1 MEGSPSSAERA
12 NMQPFF
18 SQRFEKVEPSFIR
31 EILKVTTRPDI
42 ISFAGGL
49 PNPNLFPVKAI
60 EQACQQVLSEQGAA
74 ALQYAT
80 TEGYAPLRQY
90 IAERYQT
97 RWGMQVNPDHILITS
112 GSQQALDLLGKVLI
126 DEGQDLIIEEPGYLG
141 AIQAF
146 SVYQP
151 EFRPITLGEEGLD
164 LAALDALLESGT
176 TARLLYGVPNFQ
188 NPSGVS
194 YSRANRAALAERLI
208 RHNLLMV
215 EDDPYGELRF
225 EGEAIDPVAKLAP
238 ENTVLLGSFSKTVVP
253 GFRLGW
259 MVVPAWLHQKVT
271 IAKQATD
278 LHSNAFSQQVLHRF
292 LTTHSL
298 DAHLE
303 KIKAVY
309 GRQRAAMEAALARHC
324 PPSVRWTRPEGGM
337 FLWLTLPESV
347 CAMELFQVAIA
358 EKVAFVPGAP
368 FYVRPDIKNT
378 LRLSFSCVDEA
389 TIEEGV
395 QRLARALRKML

>member
-1 MEGSPSSAERA
+1 
-12 NMQPFF
+12 MQPFF
-18 SQRFEKVEPSFIR
+18 AQRFEKVEPSFIR
-31 EILKVTTRPDI
+31 EILKVAANPEI

-60 EQACQQVLSEQGAA
+60 DQACQDVLREQGAA
-74 ALQYAT
+74 ALQYAA
-80 TEGYAPLRQY
+80 TEGFAPLRQY
-90 IAERYQT
+90 IADRYLS
-97 RWGMQVNPDHILITS
+97 RHGMQVNPDNILITS

-126 DEGQDLIIEEPGYLG
+126 DEEQDLIIEEPGYLG

-151 EFRPITLGEEGLD
+151 TFKPITLGEEGLD
-164 LAALDALLESGT
+164 LAALDELLASGSN
-176 TARLLYGVPNFQ
+176 AKLLYGVPNFQ

-194 YSRANRAALAERLI
+194 YSRANREALAERLV
-208 RHNLLMV
+208 HHELLMV

-225 EGEAIDPVAKLAP
+225 EGEHLPPIAKLAP
-238 ENTVLLGSFSKTVVP
+238 NNTVLLGSFSKTVVP
-253 GFRLGW
+253 AFRLGW
-259 MVVPAWLHQKVT
+259 MLVPDWLRKKVT

-292 LTTHSL
+292 LMDNSL

-303 KIKAVY
+303 KIKEVY

-324 PPSVRWTRPEGGM
+324 PPGVSYTRPEGGM
-337 FLWLTLPESV
+337 FLWLTLPSSV
-347 CAMELFQVAIA
+347 SAMALFDEAIK

-368 FYVRPDIKNT
+368 FYVRPEIQNT

-395 QRLARALRKML
+395 KRLCRALTRML

>member
-1 MEGSPSSAERA
+1 
-12 NMQPFF
+12 MQPFF
-18 SQRFEKVEPSFIR
+18 AQRFEKVEPSFIR
-31 EILKVTTRPDI
+31 EILKVAANPEI

-49 PNPNLFPVKAI
+49 PNPYLFPVKAI
-60 EQACQQVLSEQGAA
+60 DQACQDVLREQGAA
-74 ALQYAT
+74 ALQYAA
-80 TEGYAPLRQY
+80 TEGFVPLRQY
-90 IAERYQT
+90 IADRYLA
-97 RWGMQVNPDHILITS
+97 RHGMRVNPDNILITS

-151 EFRPITLGEEGLD
+151 AFKPITLGEEGLD
-164 LAALDALLESGT
+164 LAALDALLASGSN
-176 TARLLYGVPNFQ
+176 AKLLYGVPNFQ

-194 YSRANRAALAERLI
+194 YSRANREALAERLVS
-208 RHNLLMV
+208 HELLMV

-225 EGEAIDPVAKLAP
+225 EGEHLPPIAKLAP
-238 ENTVLLGSFSKTVVP
+238 NNTVLLGSFSKTVVP
-253 GFRLGW
+253 AFRLGW
-259 MVVPAWLHQKVT
+259 MLVPDWLRKKVT

-292 LTTHSL
+292 LIDNSL

-303 KIKAVY
+303 KIKEVY

-324 PPSVRWTRPEGGM
+324 PPGVSYTRPEGGM
-337 FLWLTLPESV
+337 FLWLTLPASV
-347 CAMELFQVAIA
+347 SAMALFDEAIK

-368 FYVRPDIKNT
+368 FYVRPEIQNT

-395 QRLARALRKML
+395 KRLCRALARML

>member
-1 MEGSPSSAERA
+1 
-12 NMQPFF
+12 MQPFF
-18 SQRFEKVEPSFIR
+18 AQRFEKVEPSFIR
-31 EILKVTTRPDI
+31 EILKVAANPEI

-60 EQACQQVLSEQGAA
+60 DQACQDVLREQGAA
-74 ALQYAT
+74 ALQYAA
-80 TEGYAPLRQY
+80 TEGFAPLRQY
-90 IAERYQT
+90 IADRYLS
-97 RWGMQVNPDHILITS
+97 RHGMQVNPDNILITS

-151 EFRPITLGEEGLD
+151 TFKPITLGEEGLD
-164 LAALDALLESGT
+164 LAALDELLASGSN
-176 TARLLYGVPNFQ
+176 AKLLYGVPNFQ

-194 YSRANRAALAERLI
+194 YSRTNREALAERLV
-208 RHNLLMV
+208 HHELLMV

-225 EGEAIDPVAKLAP
+225 EGEHLPPIAKLAP
-238 ENTVLLGSFSKTVVP
+238 NNTVLLGSFSKTVVP
-253 GFRLGW
+253 AFRLGW
-259 MVVPAWLHQKVT
+259 MLVPDWLRKKVT

-292 LTTHSL
+292 LCDNSL

-303 KIKAVY
+303 KIKEVY

-324 PPSVRWTRPEGGM
+324 PPGVSYTRPEGGM
-337 FLWLTLPESV
+337 FLWLTLPPSV
-347 CAMELFQVAIA
+347 SAMALFDEAIK

-368 FYVRPDIKNT
+368 FYVRPEIQNT

-395 QRLARALRKML
+395 KRLCRALNRML

>member
-1 MEGSPSSAERA
+1 
-12 NMQPFF
+12 MQPFF
-18 SQRFEKVEPSFIR
+18 AQRFEKVEPSFIR
-31 EILKVTTRPDI
+31 EILKVAANPEI

-60 EQACQQVLSEQGAA
+60 DQACQDVLREQGAA
-74 ALQYAT
+74 ALQYAA
-80 TEGYAPLRQY
+80 TEGFAPLRQY
-90 IAERYQT
+90 IADRYLS
-97 RWGMQVNPDHILITS
+97 RHGMQVNPDNILITS

-151 EFRPITLGEEGLD
+151 TFKPITLGEEGLD
-164 LAALDALLESGT
+164 LAALDELLASGSN
-176 TARLLYGVPNFQ
+176 AKLLYGVPNFQ

-194 YSRANRAALAERLI
+194 YSRANREALAERLV
-208 RHNLLMV
+208 RHELLMV

-225 EGEAIDPVAKLAP
+225 EGEHLPPIAKLAP
-238 ENTVLLGSFSKTVVP
+238 NNTVLLGSFSKTVVP
-253 GFRLGW
+253 AFRLGW
-259 MVVPAWLHQKVT
+259 MLVPDWLRKKVT

-292 LTTHSL
+292 LIDNSL

-303 KIKAVY
+303 KIKEVY

-324 PPSVRWTRPEGGM
+324 PPGVSYTRPEGGM
-337 FLWLTLPESV
+337 FLWLTLPPSV
-347 CAMELFQVAIA
+347 SAMALFDEAIK

-368 FYVRPDIKNT
+368 FYVRPEIQNT

-395 QRLARALRKML
+395 KRLCRALTRML

>member
-1 MEGSPSSAERA
+1 
-12 NMQPFF
+12 MQPFF
-18 SQRFEKVEPSFIR
+18 AQRFEKVEPSFIR
-31 EILKVTTRPDI
+31 EILKVAANPEI

-60 EQACQQVLSEQGAA
+60 DQACQDVLREQGAA
-74 ALQYAT
+74 ALQYAA
-80 TEGYAPLRQY
+80 TEGFAPLRQY
-90 IAERYQT
+90 IADRYLS
-97 RWGMQVNPDHILITS
+97 RHGMQVNPDNILITS

-151 EFRPITLGEEGLD
+151 AFKSITLGEEGLD
-164 LAALDALLESGT
+164 LAALDMLLASGSN
-176 TARLLYGVPNFQ
+176 AKLLYGVPNFQ

-194 YSRANRAALAERLI
+194 YSRANREALAERLV
-208 RHNLLMV
+208 HHELLMV

-225 EGEAIDPVAKLAP
+225 EGEHLPPIAKLAP
-238 ENTVLLGSFSKTVVP
+238 NNTVLLGSFSKTVVP
-253 GFRLGW
+253 AFRLGW
-259 MVVPAWLHQKVT
+259 MLVPDWLRKKVT

-292 LTTHSL
+292 LMDNSL

-303 KIKAVY
+303 KIKEVY

-324 PPSVRWTRPEGGM
+324 PPGVSYTRPEGGM
-337 FLWLTLPESV
+337 FLWLTLPSSV
-347 CAMELFQVAIA
+347 SAMALFDEAIK

-368 FYVRPDIKNT
+368 FYVRPEIQNT

-395 QRLARALRKML
+395 KRLCRALTRML

>member
-1 MEGSPSSAERA
+1 
-12 NMQPFF
+12 MQPFF
-18 SQRFEKVEPSFIR
+18 AQRFEKVEPSFIR
-31 EILKVTTRPDI
+31 EILKVAANPEI

-60 EQACQQVLSEQGAA
+60 DQACQGVLREQGAA
-74 ALQYAT
+74 ALQYAA
-80 TEGYAPLRQY
+80 TEGFAPLRQY
-90 IAERYQT
+90 IADRYLS
-97 RWGMQVNPDHILITS
+97 RHGMQVNPDNILITS

-151 EFRPITLGEEGLD
+151 TFKPITLGEEGLD
-164 LAALDALLESGT
+164 LAALDALLASGSN
-176 TARLLYGVPNFQ
+176 AKLLYGVPNFQ

-194 YSRANRAALAERLI
+194 YSRANREALAERLV
-208 RHNLLMV
+208 HHELLMV

-225 EGEAIDPVAKLAP
+225 EGEHLPPIAKLAP
-238 ENTVLLGSFSKTVVP
+238 NNTVLLGSFSKTVVP
-253 GFRLGW
+253 AFRLGW
-259 MVVPAWLHQKVT
+259 MLVPDWLRKKVT

-292 LTTHSL
+292 LMDNSL
-298 DAHLE
+298 DAHLD
-303 KIKAVY
+303 KIKEVY

-324 PPSVRWTRPEGGM
+324 PPGVSYTRPEGGM
-337 FLWLTLPESV
+337 FLWLTLPPSV
-347 CAMELFQVAIA
+347 SAMALFDEAIK

-368 FYVRPDIKNT
+368 FYVRPEIQNT

-395 QRLARALRKML
+395 KRLCRALTRML

>member
-1 MEGSPSSAERA
+1 
-12 NMQPFF
+12 MQPFF
-18 SQRFEKVEPSFIR
+18 AQRFEKVEPSFIR
-31 EILKVTTRPDI
+31 EILKVAANPEI

-60 EQACQQVLSEQGAA
+60 EQACQDVLREQGAA
-74 ALQYAT
+74 ALQYAA
-80 TEGYAPLRQY
+80 TEGFAPLRHY
-90 IAERYQT
+90 IADRYLS
-97 RWGMQVNPDHILITS
+97 RHGMTVNPDNILITS
-112 GSQQALDLLGKVLI
+112 GSQQALDLLGKVLV

-151 EFRPITLGEEGLD
+151 NFKPIALGEAGLD
-164 LAALDALLESGT
+164 LAALDALLEQGSN
-176 TARLLYGVPNFQ
+176 ARLLYGVPNFQ

-194 YSRANRAALAERLI
+194 YSRANREALAERLV
-208 RHNLLMV
+208 RHDLLMV

-225 EGEAIDPVAKLAP
+225 EGEHLPPIAKLAP
-238 ENTVLLGSFSKTVVP
+238 NNTVLLGSFSKTVVP
-253 GFRLGW
+253 AFRLGW
-259 MVVPAWLHQKVT
+259 MLVPDWLRKKVT

-292 LTTHSL
+292 LTDHSL

-303 KIKAVY
+303 KIKEVY
-309 GRQRAAMEAALARHC
+309 GRQRAAMEASLARHC
-324 PPSVRWTRPEGGM
+324 PPGVSYTRPEGGM
-337 FLWLTLPESV
+337 FLWLTLPASIS
-347 CAMELFQVAIA
+347 AMALFEEAIK

-368 FYVRPDIKNT
+368 FYVRPEIQNT

-389 TIEEGV
+389 TTEEGIK
-395 QRLARALRKML
+395 RLCNAMRRML

>member
-1 MEGSPSSAERA
+1 
-12 NMQPFF
+12 MQPFF
-18 SQRFEKVEPSFIR
+18 AQRFEKVEPSFIR
-31 EILKVTTRPDI
+31 EILKVAANPEI

-49 PNPNLFPVKAI
+49 PNPHLFPVKAI
-60 EQACQQVLSEQGAA
+60 EQACQDVLREQGAA

-80 TEGYAPLRQY
+80 TEGFAPLRQY
-90 IAERYQT
+90 IADRYQS
-97 RWGMQVNPDHILITS
+97 RHGMEVNPDNILITS
-112 GSQQALDLLGKVLI
+112 GSQQALDLLGKVLV

-151 EFRPITLGEEGLD
+151 NFRPITLGEEGLD
-164 LAALDALLESGT
+164 LAALDALLEQGSS
-176 TARLLYGVPNFQ
+176 ARLLYGVPNFQ

-194 YSRANRAALAERLI
+194 YSRANREALAERLV
-208 RHNLLMV
+208 RHDLLMV

-225 EGEAIDPVAKLAP
+225 EGEHLPPIAKLAP
-238 ENTVLLGSFSKTVVP
+238 NNTVLLGSFSKTVVP
-253 GFRLGW
+253 AFRLGW
-259 MVVPAWLHQKVT
+259 MLVPDWLRKKVT

-292 LTTHSL
+292 LTDHSL

-303 KIKAVY
+303 KIKEVY
-309 GRQRAAMEAALARHC
+309 GRQRAAMEAALSRHC
-324 PPSVRWTRPEGGM
+324 PPGVSYTRPEGGM
-337 FLWLTLPESV
+337 FLWLTLPKSIS
-347 CAMELFQVAIA
+347 AMALFDEAIK

-368 FYVRPDIKNT
+368 FYVRPEIQNT

-389 TIEEGV
+389 TTEEGIK
-395 QRLARALRKML
+395 RLCRALSRML

>member
-1 MEGSPSSAERA
+1 MPRELS
-12 NMQPFF
+12 MQPFF
-18 SQRFEKVEPSFIR
+18 AQRFEKVEPSFIR
-31 EILKVTTRPDI
+31 EILKVAANPEI

-49 PNPNLFPVKAI
+49 PNPHLFPVKGI
-60 EQACQQVLSEQGAA
+60 DQACQDVLREQGAA
-74 ALQYAT
+74 ALQYAA
-80 TEGYAPLRQY
+80 TEGFAPLRQY
-90 IAERYQT
+90 IADRYLA
-97 RWGMQVNPDHILITS
+97 RHGMQVNPDNILITS

-151 EFRPITLGEEGLD
+151 TFKPITLEEEGLD
-164 LAALDALLESGT
+164 LAALDALLASGSN
-176 TARLLYGVPNFQ
+176 AKLLYGVPNFQ

-194 YSRANRAALAERLI
+194 YSRANREALAERLV
-208 RHNLLMV
+208 RHELLMV

-225 EGEAIDPVAKLAP
+225 EGEHLPPIAKLAP
-238 ENTVLLGSFSKTVVP
+238 NNTVLLGSFSKTVVP
-253 GFRLGW
+253 AFRLGW
-259 MVVPAWLHQKVT
+259 MVMPDWLRKKVT

-292 LTTHSL
+292 LTDNSL

-303 KIKAVY
+303 KIKEVY

-324 PPSVRWTRPEGGM
+324 PPGVSYTRPEGGM
-337 FLWLTLPESV
+337 FLWLTLPSHIS
-347 CAMELFQVAIA
+347 AMALFDEAIK

-368 FYVRPDIKNT
+368 FYVRPEIQNT

-395 QRLARALRKML
+395 KRLARALQRML

>member
-1 MEGSPSSAERA
+1 
-12 NMQPFF
+12 MQPFF
-18 SQRFEKVEPSFIR
+18 AQRFEKVEPSFIR
-31 EILKVTTRPDI
+31 EILKVAANPEI

-60 EQACQQVLSEQGAA
+60 DQACQDVLREQGAA
-74 ALQYAT
+74 ALQYAA
-80 TEGYAPLRQY
+80 TEGFAPLRQY
-90 IAERYQT
+90 IADRYLS
-97 RWGMQVNPDHILITS
+97 RHGMQVNPDNILITS

-151 EFRPITLGEEGLD
+151 TFKPITLGEEGLD
-164 LAALDALLESGT
+164 LAALDELLASGSN
-176 TARLLYGVPNFQ
+176 AKLLYGVPNFQ

-194 YSRANRAALAERLI
+194 YSRANREALAERLVC
-208 RHNLLMV
+208 HELLMV

-225 EGEAIDPVAKLAP
+225 EGEHLPPIAKLAP
-238 ENTVLLGSFSKTVVP
+238 NNTVLLGSFSKTVVP
-253 GFRLGW
+253 AFRLGW
-259 MVVPAWLHQKVT
+259 MLVPDWLRKKVT

-292 LTTHSL
+292 LIDNSL

-303 KIKAVY
+303 KIKEVY

-324 PPSVRWTRPEGGM
+324 PPGVSYTRPEGGM
-337 FLWLTLPESV
+337 FLWLTLPPSV
-347 CAMELFQVAIA
+347 SAMALFDEAIK

-368 FYVRPDIKNT
+368 FYVRPEIQNT

-395 QRLARALRKML
+395 KRLCRALTRML

>member
-1 MEGSPSSAERA
+1 MPRELP
-12 NMQPFF
+12 MQPFF
-18 SQRFEKVEPSFIR
+18 AQRFEKVEPSFIR
-31 EILKVTTRPDI
+31 EILKVAANPEI

-49 PNPNLFPVKAI
+49 PNPHLFPVKAI
-60 EQACQQVLSEQGAA
+60 EQACQDVLREQGAA
-74 ALQYAT
+74 ALQYAA

-90 IAERYQT
+90 IADRYLA
-97 RWGMQVNPDHILITS
+97 RHGMQVNPDNILITS

-151 EFRPITLGEEGLD
+151 NFKPITLGEAGLD
-164 LAALDALLESGT
+164 LAALDALLASGSN
-176 TARLLYGVPNFQ
+176 AKLLYGVPNFQ

-194 YSRANRAALAERLI
+194 YSRANREALAERLV
-208 RHNLLMV
+208 RHELLMV

-225 EGEAIDPVAKLAP
+225 EGKHLPPIAKLAP
-238 ENTVLLGSFSKTVVP
+238 NNTVLLGSFSKTVVP
-253 GFRLGW
+253 AFRLGW
-259 MVVPAWLHQKVT
+259 MLVPEWLRKKVT

-292 LTTHSL
+292 LMDNSL

-303 KIKAVY
+303 KIKEVY
-309 GRQRAAMEAALARHC
+309 GRQRAAMEAALTRHC
-324 PPSVRWTRPEGGM
+324 PPGVSYTRPEGGM
-337 FLWLTLPESV
+337 FLWLTLPAHIS
-347 CAMELFQVAIA
+347 AMALFDEAIK

-368 FYVRPDIKNT
+368 FYVRPEIKNT

-395 QRLARALRKML
+395 KRLARALQRML

>member
-1 MEGSPSSAERA
+1 
-12 NMQPFF
+12 MQPFF
-18 SQRFEKVEPSFIR
+18 AQRFEKVEPSFIR
-31 EILKVTTRPDI
+31 EILKVAANPEI

-60 EQACQQVLSEQGAA
+60 DQACQDVLREQGAA
-74 ALQYAT
+74 ALQYAA
-80 TEGYAPLRQY
+80 TEGFAPLRQY
-90 IAERYQT
+90 IADRYLS
-97 RWGMQVNPDHILITS
+97 RHGMQVNPDNILITS

-151 EFRPITLGEEGLD
+151 AFKSITLGEEGLD
-164 LAALDALLESGT
+164 LTALDMLLASGSN
-176 TARLLYGVPNFQ
+176 AKLLYGVPNFQ

-194 YSRANRAALAERLI
+194 YSRANREALAERLV
-208 RHNLLMV
+208 HHELLMV

-225 EGEAIDPVAKLAP
+225 EGEHLPPIAKLAP
-238 ENTVLLGSFSKTVVP
+238 NNTVLLGSFSKTVVP
-253 GFRLGW
+253 AFRLGW
-259 MVVPAWLHQKVT
+259 MMVPDWLRKKVT

-292 LTTHSL
+292 LCDNSL

-303 KIKAVY
+303 KIKEVY

-324 PPSVRWTRPEGGM
+324 PPGVSYTRPEGGM
-337 FLWLTLPESV
+337 FLWLTLPPSV
-347 CAMELFQVAIA
+347 SAMALFDEAIK

-368 FYVRPDIKNT
+368 FYVRPEIQNT

-395 QRLARALRKML
+395 KRLCRALTRML

>member
-1 MEGSPSSAERA
+1 MPRELS
-12 NMQPFF
+12 MQPFF
-18 SQRFEKVEPSFIR
+18 AQRFEKVEPSFIR
-31 EILKVTTRPDI
+31 EILKVAANPEI

-49 PNPNLFPVKAI
+49 PNPHLFPVEAI
-60 EQACQQVLSEQGAA
+60 DQACQDVLREQGAA
-74 ALQYAT
+74 ALQYAA
-80 TEGYAPLRQY
+80 TEGFAPLRQY
-90 IAERYQT
+90 IADRYLA
-97 RWGMQVNPDHILITS
+97 RHGMQVNPDNILITS

-151 EFRPITLGEEGLD
+151 NFKPITLEEEGLD
-164 LAALDALLESGT
+164 LAALDALLASGSN
-176 TARLLYGVPNFQ
+176 AKLLYGVPNFQ

-194 YSRANRAALAERLI
+194 YSRANREALAQRLVS
-208 RHNLLMV
+208 HDLLMV

-225 EGEAIDPVAKLAP
+225 EGEHLPPIAKLAP
-238 ENTVLLGSFSKTVVP
+238 NNTVLLGSFSKTVVP
-253 GFRLGW
+253 AFRLGW
-259 MVVPAWLHQKVT
+259 MLVPDWLRKKVT

-292 LTTHSL
+292 LTDNSL

-303 KIKAVY
+303 KIKEVY

-324 PPSVRWTRPEGGM
+324 PPGVSYTRPEGGM
-337 FLWLTLPESV
+337 FLWLTLPAHIS
-347 CAMELFQVAIA
+347 AMALFDEAIK
-358 EKVAFVPGAP
+358 EKMAFVPGAP
-368 FYVRPDIKNT
+368 FYVRPEIKNT

-395 QRLARALRKML
+395 KRLARALQRML